1 MDIATAGGL
10 LMGIGAVMVSFIWE
24 GGHLGAIIR
33 PPAILLVVLG
43 TIGAATATTSMGQ
56 LLSVPRLLRQAF
68 FSKMI
73 PPTRFIEKI
82 CEMAEKAR
90 KEGLL
95 SLEYDLMRTKDPFFR
110 KALQLVVDG
119 TEAEKIRE
127 ILEAEMAAL
136 SERQEAGA
144 MFFQKLGGF
153 SPTMGI
159 LGTVLGLIHAL
170 SNISD
175 AHSMARHIASAFIAT
190 LWGVGLANL
199 VFLPICD
206 KLRNRYQEEMRSR
219 EIILEGIISLS
230 VGENPR
236 LIRTKLYS
244 FLLQEPAGERR

>member
-119 TEAEKIRE
+119 TEVEKIRE
-127 ILEAEMAAL
+127 IAEKGGRKEAAE
-136 SERQEAGA
+136 
-144 MFFQKLGGF
+144 
-153 SPTMGI
+153 
-159 LGTVLGLIHAL
+159 
-170 SNISD
+170 
-175 AHSMARHIASAFIAT
+175 FI
-190 LWGVGLANL
+190 
-199 VFLPICD
+199 
-206 KLRNRYQEEMRSR
+206 EE
-219 EIILEGIISLS
+219 
-230 VGENPR
+230 
-236 LIRTKLYS
+236 IRRWST
-244 FLLQEPAGERR
+244 